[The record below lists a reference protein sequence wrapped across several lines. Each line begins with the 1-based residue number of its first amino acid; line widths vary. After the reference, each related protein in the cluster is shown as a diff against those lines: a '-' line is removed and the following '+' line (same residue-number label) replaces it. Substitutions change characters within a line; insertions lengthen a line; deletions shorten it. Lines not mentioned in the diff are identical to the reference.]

1 MAAFFFILGRG
12 GWSWPQ
18 ALASDA
24 RLYLQATTA
33 CLSAIIV
40 LQMANLYECRS
51 TRASVLATGLVDNR
65 LIVAGIAVELALI
78 LLIDYTP
85 WGNRVFGTAPIPAV
99 AWLFALPFAAG
110 LVALEETRKAAVRR
124 LSPRA

>member
-33 CLSAIIV
+33 
-40 LQMANLYECRS
+40 CRS